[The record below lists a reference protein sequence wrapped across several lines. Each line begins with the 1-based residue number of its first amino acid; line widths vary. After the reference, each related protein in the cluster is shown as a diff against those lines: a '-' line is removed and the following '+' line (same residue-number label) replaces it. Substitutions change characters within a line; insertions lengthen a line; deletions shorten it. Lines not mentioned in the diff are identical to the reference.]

1 MTAMKKDRIYM
12 TRETRRHLVD
22 RQRDFR
28 SPFRSGGWIME
39 VHDDGE
45 DQWMTIFDVRIEL
58 FEPPEDVVDD
68 YALDTQRLFARK
80 DGD

>member
-45 DQWMTIFDVRIEL
+45 DQWMTIFGIRIEL
-58 FEPPEDVVDD
+58 IEPTKGVPTVDH
-68 YALDTQRLFARK
+68 YAQGLFARK